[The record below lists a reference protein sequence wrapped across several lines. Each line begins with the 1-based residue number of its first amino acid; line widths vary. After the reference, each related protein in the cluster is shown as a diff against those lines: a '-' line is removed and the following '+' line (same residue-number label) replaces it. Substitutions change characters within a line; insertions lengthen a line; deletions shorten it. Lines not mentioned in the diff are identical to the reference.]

1 MGAVQLDSSGRV
13 LVGSI
18 AGALPTGSNT
28 IGAISNTGFSVT
40 GALPAG
46 SNAIGTGRNAPLTPC
61 GTNAYDSRIT
71 TGPTTEAAAT
81 ATATFLQA
89 IFLHNPD
96 SPA

>member
-46 SNAIGTGRNAPLTPC
+46 SNALRTGRTAPLTPC
-61 GTNAYDSRIT
+61 GPTASYNGLT
-71 TGPTTEAAAT
+71 PGPTTEAAAT
-81 ATATFLQA
+81 ATATCVPA
-89 IFLHNPD
+89 IYVNNPNR
-96 SPA
+96 SA